1 MKLARIV
8 KWDNCPW
15 RLNDG
20 GAINPPIGTIV
31 QYEEL
36 PRGKCGDYWRRVYF
50 PGYASHMTISMIAFN
65 RYFEDFFDEIS

>member
-31 QYEEL
+31 QYEYD
-36 PRGKCGDYWRRVYF
+36 GKRVDVYF
-50 PGYASHMTISMIAFN
+50 PGCVVGSSMNMEAFN
-65 RYFEDFFDEIS
+65 VYFEDFFDAIS

>member
-31 QYEEL
+31 QYEHDGE
-36 PRGKCGDYWRRVYF
+36 RVEVYF
-50 PGYASHMTISMIAFN
+50 PGCVAGSSMNMEAFN
-65 RYFEDFFDEIS
+65 LYFEDLTDANS

>member
-31 QYEEL
+31 QYEYD
-36 PRGKCGDYWRRVYF
+36 GKRVDVYF
-50 PGYASHMTISMIAFN
+50 PGCVVGSSMNMKAFN
-65 RYFEDFFDEIS
+65 VYFEGLTDANS

>member
-20 GAINPPIGTIV
+20 GAISPPIGTIV
-31 QYEEL
+31 QYEYD
-36 PRGKCGDYWRRVYF
+36 GKRVDVYF
-50 PGYASHMTISMIAFN
+50 PGCVVGSSMSMQAFN
-65 RYFEDFFDEIS
+65 VYFEGLTDANS

>member
-31 QYEEL
+31 QYEYD
-36 PRGKCGDYWRRVYF
+36 GKRVDVYF
-50 PGYASHMTISMIAFN
+50 PGCVVGSSMNMKAFN
-65 RYFEDFFDEIS
+65 LYFEDLTDANS

>member
-31 QYEEL
+31 QYEYD
-36 PRGKCGDYWRRVYF
+36 GKRVDVYF
-50 PGYASHMTISMIAFN
+50 PGCVVGSSINMEAFN
-65 RYFEDFFDEIS
+65 VYFEDLTDANS

>member
-31 QYEEL
+31 QYEYD
-36 PRGKCGDYWRRVYF
+36 GKRVDVYF
-50 PGYASHMTISMIAFN
+50 PGCVVGSSIRMKAFN
-65 RYFEDFFDEIS
+65 LYFEWLEKN

>member
-31 QYEEL
+31 QYEYDGE
-36 PRGKCGDYWRRVYF
+36 RVEIYF
-50 PGYASHMTISMIAFN
+50 PGCVVGSSISMEAFN
-65 RYFEDFFDEIS
+65 VYFEGLTDANS

>member
-15 RLNDG
+15 GLNDG

-31 QYEEL
+31 QYEESTD
-36 PRGKCGDYWRRVYF
+36 PKWYRVYF
-50 PGYASHMTISMIAFN
+50 PGHSASSFVWHAWF
-65 RYFEDFFDEIS
+65 RKYFMAL